1 MQRFYEK
8 IFQQHFA
15 SNRQMLF
22 LVGPRQVGKTT
33 LSLKIASGFQKH
45 HYLTWDSQKDRSLI
59 VQGADAVAEALG
71 VDQLEMGK
79 DLPLVIFDELHKYKS
94 WKSFLKG
101 FYDKYS
107 TKAKILVT
115 GSARLDIYKV
125 GGDSLM
131 GRYFLYR
138 LHPFSIAEIVQPMDG
153 SQELATNTFA
163 IPSEDFDA
171 LYQFGGFPDPFLKRD
186 SLFYNQWKRLRFH
199 QLFNEDLRDLTRIQD
214 IGQIQVLA
222 ELLQGQAGQMMSF
235 QSLANKVNVSVDTIR
250 RWIETLKSFYY
261 CFTIRPWTKNIN
273 RSLLKEPKVYLWDW
287 GHIEDEGAKQ
297 ENFVASHLLKAVQFW
312 TDRGFGTY
320 DLYYLRNKE
329 KKEVDFLVSKN
340 KKPWFLVEVKKSSNV
355 GLSKSLF
362 QYQQETQAPHAFQ
375 VVFDKEYVEGN
386 CFDYSEPTIVS
397 VKSFLSQLI

>member
-1 MQRFYEK
+1 
-8 IFQQHFA
+8 
-15 SNRQMLF
+15 MLF

-33 LSLKIASGFQKH
+33 LSLKIASSFPAH

-59 VQGADAVAEALG
+59 VQGADVVADSLG
-71 VDQLEMGK
+71 IDQLEMGK
-79 DLPLVIFDELHKYKS
+79 EPPLVIFDELHKYKS
-94 WKSFLKG
+94 WKNFLKG

-107 TKAKILVT
+107 SRVKILVT

-138 LHPFSIAEIVQPMDG
+138 LHPFSVAEIIRPMNDT
-153 SQELATNTFA
+153 QEIASKALA
-163 IPSEDFDA
+163 IDPEDFNA
-171 LYQFGGFPDPFLKRD
+171 LYKFGGFPDPFLKRD
-186 SLFYNQWKRLRFH
+186 PLFYNQWKRLRFQ

-214 IGQIQVLA
+214 ISQIQILA

-261 CFTIRPWTKNIN
+261 CFTIRPWTKNVN
-273 RSLLKEPKVYLWDW
+273 RSLLKEPKIYLWDW

-297 ENFVASHLLKAVQFW
+297 ENFVASQLLKAVQFW

-329 KKEVDFLVSKN
+329 KQEVDFLVSKDT
-340 KKPWFLVEVKKSSNV
+340 KPWFIVEVKKSSNTS
-355 GLSKSLF
+355 LSKPLF
-362 QYQQETQAPHAFQ
+362 QYQQATKAPHAFQ
-375 VVFDKEYVEGN
+375 VVFEKEYDEGN

-397 VKSFLSQLI
+397 AKSFLSQLI